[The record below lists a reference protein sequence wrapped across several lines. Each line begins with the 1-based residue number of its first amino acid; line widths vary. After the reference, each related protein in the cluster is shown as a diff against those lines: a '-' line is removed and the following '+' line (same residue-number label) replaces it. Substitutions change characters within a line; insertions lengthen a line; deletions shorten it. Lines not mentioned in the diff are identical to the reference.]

1 MEQRTWLI
9 GEVAERTGLTRRT
22 LRHYD
27 DLGLLVPSERSW
39 GDYRLYTETDLLRL
53 LQIQNLK
60 ALGLSLG
67 EIADALA
74 DPDLDAS
81 ATLRSHLSHL
91 EDQIAAE
98 QRLAERLR
106 RLAGASERSWDEV
119 LDAIAATGRLAHSD
133 PTVRLRTALQASGS
147 TLELLNALAAERDPA
162 VQEVLVWSLARQPD
176 ATAAALTRLDDAGP
190 DLRCLLVR
198 LLGKTRDPASV
209 PELLPLLADPEPRVV
224 ASTVRA
230 LAGIGAPAAA
240 SALVAL
246 LGSPDVPEADLL
258 DAVVATGLAA
268 IEPLATAA
276 TAGRPDVRAAAA
288 EALGRLSVDP
298 SAEGGG
304 RVRGVLTERLAD
316 PDPDVRRAALLGLG
330 GQGDAAR
337 PTIEAALDDPAL
349 APLARRLLDPHVT

>member
-1 MEQRTWLI
+1 MERTWLI

-27 DLGLLVPSERSW
+27 KLGLLVPSERSW
-39 GDYRLYTETDLLRL
+39 GDYRLYTESDLLRL

-60 ALGLSLG
+60 ALGLSLA

-81 ATLRSHLSHL
+81 ATLRSHLGHL
-91 EDQIAAE
+91 EDRIAAE
-98 QRLAERLR
+98 QRLADRLR
-106 RLAGASERSWDEV
+106 RLAGANERSWDEV

-133 PTVRLRTALQASGS
+133 PIVRLRTALQAPGS
-147 TLELLNALAAERDPA
+147 TPDLLNALASERDPA

-176 ATAAALTRLDDAGP
+176 ATTAALARLHEADP

-209 PELLPLLADPEPRVV
+209 PALLPLLADPEPRVV

-230 LAGIGAPAAA
+230 LAGIGATEAA
-240 SALVAL
+240 SALVTL
-246 LGSPDVPEADLL
+246 LGRPDVPEADLL
-258 DAVVATGLAA
+258 DAVVATGPAA
-268 IEPLATAA
+268 IEPLVTAA
-276 TAGRPDVRAAAA
+276 TAGRPDVRVVAA
-288 EALGRLSVDP
+288 EALGRLRVD
-298 SAEGGG
+298 SATEPGG
-304 RVRGVLTERLAD
+304 RVRTVLVGLLAD
-316 PDPDVRRAALLGLG
+316 TDPEVRLAALLALSE
-330 GQGDAAR
+330 QGAVAR
-337 PTIEAALDDPAL
+337 PTIEAALDDPVL